1 MSGPVTFEPG
11 DEISTIRLDDGKANV
26 MATAMSNG
34 ISSALDRA
42 EDAGKP
48 VVIAGREGTFSG
60 GFDLATFDQGGE
72 AIFDMLHAGAA
83 NAERLFTFPT
93 PVVMAC
99 TGHSIAMGLFLM
111 LTGDER
117 IGAAGDFTLQ
127 ANEVEIGL
135 GLPRFA
141 SVICR
146 QRLHPDELS
155 RMLILAEPYSPAE
168 AERAGILTEVV
179 PEDDVLDRARE
190 RAQYLSR
197 LDLDSYRTT
206 KQRVHEPVL
215 EELRAAI
222 DADVEDWEASFT

>member
-1 MSGPVTFEPG
+1 MSDRVSFEPG
-11 DEISTIRLDDGKANV
+11 EEFSTIRLDDGKANV
-26 MATAMSNG
+26 MATEMSAG

-42 EDAGKP
+42 EAEEKP

-60 GFDLATFDQGGE
+60 GFDLGTFDEGGD
-72 AIFDMLHAGAA
+72 AIFEMLTAGAE
-83 NAERLFTFPT
+83 NAERLFSFPV

-141 SVICR
+141 SVVCR

-155 RMLILAEPYSPAE
+155 RMLVLAEPYSPAE
-168 AERAGILTEVV
+168 AEAAGILTEVV
-179 PEDDVLDRARE
+179 PEDEVIDRARE
-190 RAQYLSR
+190 RARFLNR

-206 KQRVHEPVL
+206 KQRVHEHVL
-215 EELRAAI
+215 AELRAAI
-222 DADVEDWEASFT
+222 EADVEDWEASFE